1 MAETDWE
8 DRRPIE
14 QAVQLIGLLMLLS
27 WVVVIGIGIGI
38 SDLLQTLF
46 AG

>member
-14 QAVQLIGLLMLLS
+14 QAVPLIGLLILLS
-27 WVVVIGIGIGI
+27 WAVIIGIGLGI
-38 SDLLQTLF
+38 SALLQTVL
-46 AG
+46 AQ